1 MPTQFGNIFA
11 QWVGFSIT
19 ANGGIHTYTLN
30 PNNRDIT
37 AEAAI
42 ALLSTNGRSH
52 FAETGVSRIVSNG
65 VAENFDPPLPR
76 IKRGNVTQITFRTAS
91 TDNNRVHARHVVHY
105 WN

>member
-19 ANGGIHTYTLN
+19 ASGGIHTYTLN

-42 ALLSTNGRSH
+42 ALLSTNGKSH
-52 FAETGVSRIVSNG
+52 WGETGITSIISNG
-65 VAENFDPPLPR
+65 VTENFDPPLPR
-76 IKRGNVTQITFRTAS
+76 IKRANVTKITFRTAS
-91 TDNNRVHARHVVHY
+91 TKHNRVHARHVIYY
-105 WN
+105 WD